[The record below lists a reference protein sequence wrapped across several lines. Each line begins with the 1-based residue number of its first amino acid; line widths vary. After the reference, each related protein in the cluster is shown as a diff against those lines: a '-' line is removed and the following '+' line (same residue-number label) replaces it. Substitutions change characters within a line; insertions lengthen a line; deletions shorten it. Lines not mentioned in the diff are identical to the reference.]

1 MFDLEKFKTGEY
13 YVHLP
18 TKELYDDVME
28 FLEKNKLLWLDG
40 DDPTSDNR
48 WFENRKQTCI
58 RYGKKK
64 SPFSSSRKRGLVYSS
79 LDYYKENG
87 YKRLEINK
95 VVKGEINMNEKIKR
109 DLIKM
114 LFEKEFYSHEIDR
127 LREYKGRII
136 FDYFHRSAK
145 FIDFIDKLNEEY
157 KIKGHEVAEIIIDEF
172 DLEEYREEE

>member
-18 TKELYDDVME
+18 TQEIYDEVME

-58 RYGKKK
+58 RYGKNN
-64 SPFSSSRKRGLVYSS
+64 RKRGLVYSS
-79 LDYYKENG
+79 LDYYKTEG
-87 YKRLEINK
+87 YKQLEINK
-95 VVKGEINMNEKIKR
+95 YEKGDAIMQEKMKR
-109 DLIKM
+109 DLVKL
-114 LFEKEFYSHEIDR
+114 LFEKEFGKWELDGLYDYQGRVIAD
-127 LREYKGRII
+127 YK
-136 FDYFHRSAK
+136 HRTVK
-145 FIDFIDKLNEEY
+145 LIDFLNKVKDEYGIEGYEVDKT
-157 KIKGHEVAEIIIDEF
+157 IIEEF